1 MRKIL
6 SLFFA
11 VVVCSL
17 TAFAG
22 AKAEFAE
29 KSYDFGMVKEEKGKV
44 SHEFLFTNTGD
55 KPLVII
61 SANASCGCTMPE
73 FPKDPIKPGK
83 TGKIKVTYNPSGR
96 PGEFD
101 KSVKIRYNSDGNK
114 TARVTLKITGTVVP
128 KSK

>member
-1 MRKIL
+1 
-6 SLFFA
+6 
-11 VVVCSL
+11 
-17 TAFAG
+17 
-22 AKAEFAE
+22 
-29 KSYDFGMVKEEKGKV
+29 
-44 SHEFLFTNTGD
+44 
-55 KPLVII
+55 
-61 SANASCGCTMPE
+61 MPE

-101 KSVKIRYNSDGNK
+101 KSVKIRYNRDGNK